1 VLSQAIGKQSI
12 DWHNTAIV
20 APLSNLVRRK
30 QPRPITTSTERAN
43 HSQLQISTDTN
54 CLVSPRNDRF
64 ARVVLTFFAGLF
76 DETGKLHMSNAHVF
90 NANNNNDV
98 TTLPTTPTTTSTTL
112 PTQQHHHHQLSRHH
126 PWSQAPS
133 TT

>member
-1 VLSQAIGKQSI
+1 LLSQAFVRQSI
-12 DWHNTAIV
+12 DWLNTAIGRAIV
-20 APLSNLVRRK
+20 NLVRKK

-76 DETGKLHMSNAHVF
+76 DETVNLHMSNAHVF

-98 TTLPTTPTTTSTTL
+98 NHIANNN
-112 PTQQHHHHQLSRHH
+112 QQHQHQPQHHQHHH